1 MALLSGTFLALLS
14 TLTLVVVAA
23 TALVWPR
30 LARRA
35 VLPVA
40 GRIALLLSCQ
50 VLAVLLAAT
59 AVNRT
64 FDFYAAW
71 AELVPPAVST
81 DAIAPTPVAP
91 VKGGHA
97 TPPPRP
103 YSGAA
108 DNRPGRLVPITV
120 PGTGGLQESGLA
132 YLPPQYD
139 EPAHR
144 HDRFPAVLVLAG
156 YPGHVLSLVNA
167 LGLPG
172 TMNRGLAAGKVRP
185 MVMVLMSPTVV
196 PPRDTE
202 CANVPGGP
210 QVETYLA
217 KDVPA
222 WVATPRR
229 TSGMTAVLG
238 ASTGGFCAIKL
249 ATRHPG
255 QFQQS
260 VALSGYIH
268 PLQDST
274 TGELYAHDPVLRQ
287 HSDAIWLLQHGASPR
302 VAYLLAASRTEG
314 QVYPQLLQFA
324 AALRP
329 PATLTTIV
337 LPSGG
342 HNYGVWR
349 TELPAALRWLSA
361 RVAGAT
367 IA

>member
-1 MALLSGTFLALLS
+1 MTLLSGTFLGLL
-14 TLTLVVVAA
+14 TALTLAAMAA

-30 LARRA
+30 LSRRA
-35 VLPVA
+35 VLPVT
-40 GRIALLLSCQ
+40 GRLALLLTCQ

-59 AVNRT
+59 ALNRT
-64 FDFYAAW
+64 FDFYATW
-71 AELVPPAVST
+71 AELVPGTAST
-81 DAIAPTPVAP
+81 DAVAATPVAP
-91 VKGGHA
+91 VTGPA
-97 TPPPRP
+97 TRPPQPFVGVPDR
-103 YSGAA
+103 
-108 DNRPGRLVPITV
+108 RPGRLVPITV

-172 TMNRGLAAGKVRP
+172 AMNRGLAAGTVRP
-185 MVMVLMSPTVV
+185 MVMVLMSPTLV

-202 CANVPGGP
+202 CADVPGGP

-217 KDVPA
+217 RDVPA
-222 WVATPRR
+222 WVAAHLR
-229 TSGMTAVLG
+229 TTGTTAVLG

-249 ATRHPG
+249 ATRHPA
-255 QFQQS
+255 QFRQS
-260 VALSGYIH
+260 VALSGYVH

-274 TGELYAHDPVLRQ
+274 TGELYGHDRSLRV
-287 HSDAIWLLQHGASPR
+287 HSDAIWLLHHGASPA
-302 VAYLLAASRTEG
+302 VAYLLAASRTEH

-324 AALRP
+324 DALRP
-329 PATLTTIV
+329 PASLSTIV
-337 LPSGG
+337 LPTGG

-361 RVAGAT
+361 RVVGAT
-367 IA
+367 RA

>member
-1 MALLSGTFLALLS
+1 MALLSGTFLWL
-14 TLTLVVVAA
+14 LTLVTLAVVAA

-30 LARRA
+30 LSRRA

-40 GRIALLLSCQ
+40 GRVALVLSCQ

-64 FDFYAAW
+64 FDFYASW
-71 AELVPPAVST
+71 AELVPHSAST
-81 DAIAPTPVAP
+81 DAVAATPVAP
-91 VKGGHA
+91 VKGRP

-103 YSGAA
+103 YAGVA
-108 DNRPGRLVPITV
+108 DLRPGRLLPITV
-120 PGTGGLQESGLA
+120 PGTGGLKESGLA

-144 HDRFPAVLVLAG
+144 HERFPAVLVLAG

-172 TMNRGLAAGKVRP
+172 AMNRGLAAGTVRP
-185 MVMVLMSPTVV
+185 MVMVMMSPTVV

-202 CANVPGGP
+202 CADVPKGP
-210 QVETYLA
+210 QVESYLA

-222 WVATPRR
+222 WVAAHLR
-229 TSGMTAVLG
+229 TSGTTAVLG

-249 ATRHPG
+249 ATRHPA
-255 QFQQS
+255 QFLQS

-268 PLQDST
+268 PLEDAT
-274 TGELYAHDPVLRQ
+274 TGELYGRDRALRQ
-287 HSDAIWLLQHGASPR
+287 HSDAIWLLQHGPSPR
-302 VAYLLAASRTEG
+302 VSYLLAASRTEH

-329 PATLTTIV
+329 PASLSTIV

-361 RVAGAT
+361 RVAGAMR
-367 IA
+367 A

>member
-1 MALLSGTFLALLS
+1 MALLSSTFLGLLIA
-14 TLTLVVVAA
+14 LTLAAVAA

-30 LARRA
+30 LSRRA
-35 VLPVA
+35 VLPVT
-40 GRIALLLSCQ
+40 GRVALVLTCQ

-64 FDFYAAW
+64 FDFYASW
-71 AELVPPAVST
+71 AELVPRTVGT
-81 DAIAPTPVAP
+81 DTIAPTPVAP
-91 VKGGHA
+91 VQGHA
-97 TPPPRP
+97 TPLPRP
-103 YSGAA
+103 YAGVA
-108 DNRPGRLVPITV
+108 DHRPGRLVPISV
-120 PGTGGLQESGLA
+120 PGVGGLHESGLA

-144 HDRFPAVLVLAG
+144 RDRFPAVLVLAG

-167 LGLPG
+167 LGLPAA
-172 TMNRGLAAGKVRP
+172 MNRMLAAGTVRP
-185 MVMVLMSPTVV
+185 MVMVLMSPTLV

-202 CANVPGGP
+202 CADVPGGP

-217 KDVPA
+217 QDVPS
-222 WVATPRR
+222 WVAAHLR
-229 TSGMTAVLG
+229 TSGTTAVLG

-249 ATRHPG
+249 ATRHPR
-255 QFQQS
+255 QFPWS

-274 TGELYAHDPVLRQ
+274 TGELYGHDPALRR
-287 HSDAIWLLQHGASPR
+287 HSDAIWLLHHGALPH
-302 VAYLLAASRTEG
+302 VGYLLAASRTER
-314 QVYPQLLQFA
+314 QIYSQLLELA
-324 AALRP
+324 AAVRP
-329 PATLTTIV
+329 PTNLSTIV

-361 RVAGAT
+361 RVGGVTRA
-367 IA
+367 